1 MQVISGKIEKAKK
14 VVLYGPEGIGKSSLA
29 SQFPAPIF
37 IDTEGS
43 TTELIVDRLKKPSS
57 WTELN
62 QQVDWVKSQVG
73 RYKTLVIDT
82 IDWAERYTIEFVTS
96 RANKQSITNF
106 GYGEG
111 FIQLE
116 EEFGKFLNRL
126 SDLVEIGINVV
137 LTAHAKITKFEQP
150 DEMGAYDRYEL
161 KLGNKTT
168 AKTAALVKEWADMV
182 LFMNYKTFSVA
193 TDDKGKKH
201 KGQGG
206 VRTIYATHHPAWDA
220 KNRHGLPDEFPMEY
234 AYIAHIFN
242 GAQQQQPAQ
251 MHQQINNTFENDS
264 YFYHPESDS
273 YVEFKKGQ
281 PIPNDISF
289 AHCKPI
295 SKEDYDKGI
304 VRQRQIN
311 TQAPP
316 TQQQEPNS
324 ALSKEVELNTAI
336 PQSLRDLMIQNNVSE
351 DEIQVVVSQKGY
363 YPMGTP
369 IMNYDP
375 GFVNGV
381 LVGAWDQVFGMI
393 QEFRKTLPF

>member
-1 MQVISGKIEKAKK
+1 MQVISGKIQKAKK

-29 SQFPAPIF
+29 AQFPSPIF

-62 QQVDWVKSQVG
+62 QQVEWVKGQVG
-73 RYKTLVIDT
+73 KYKTLVIDT
-82 IDWAERYTIEFVTS
+82 VDWAERLTIDFVTS
-96 RANKQSITNF
+96 RSNKQSITNF

-168 AKTAALVKEWADMV
+168 AKTAALTKEWADMV
-182 LFMNYKTFSVA
+182 LFINYKTFSVA

-220 KNRHGLPDEFPMEY
+220 KNRQGLPDEFPLDY
-234 AYIAHIFN
+234 AHIAHIF
-242 GAQQQQPAQ
+242 GGSQQQQPVQVTQTWSSFPAEHQEPVQAQ
-251 MHQQINNTFENDS
+251 
-264 YFYHPESDS
+264 
-273 YVEFKKGQ
+273 
-281 PIPNDISF
+281 
-289 AHCKPI
+289 
-295 SKEDYDKGI
+295 
-304 VRQRQIN
+304 
-311 TQAPP
+311 QAPP
-316 TQQQEPNS
+316 VAPVEQPIAQQTPEPSQTVPNVPDPPVLP
-324 ALSKEVELNTAI
+324 LSPGI
-336 PQSLRDLMIQNNVSE
+336 PQALKDLMVLNNVTE
-351 DEIQVVVSQKGY
+351 QEIQAVVSQKGY
-363 YPMGTP
+363 YPQDTP
-369 IMNYDP
+369 ITNYDP
-375 GFVNGV
+375 SFVEGV
-381 LVGAWDQVFGMI
+381 LVGAWQQVYGMVV
-393 QEFRKTLPF
+393 EFRESLPFA

>member
-1 MQVISGKIEKAKK
+1 MEVISGKIEKAKK

-29 SQFPAPIF
+29 AQFPSPVF

-62 QQVDWVKSQVG
+62 QQVDWVKGQVG

-82 IDWAERYTIEFVTS
+82 IDWAERLTIEFVTS
-96 RANKQSITNF
+96 RSNKQSITNF

-168 AKTAALVKEWADMV
+168 AKTAALAKEWADMV

-206 VRTIYATHHPAWDA
+206 IRTIYATHHPAWDA
-220 KNRHGLPDEFPMEY
+220 KNRHGLPDEFPMDY
-234 AYIAHIFN
+234 SYIAHIFN
-242 GAQQQQPAQ
+242 GPLQVQTNVQQPETILRQ
-251 MHQQINNTFENDS
+251 PDQQYQQVPLSSAPGHIEPQVVDPEPSNT
-264 YFYHPESDS
+264 
-273 YVEFKKGQ
+273 
-281 PIPNDISF
+281 
-289 AHCKPI
+289 
-295 SKEDYDKGI
+295 
-304 VRQRQIN
+304 
-311 TQAPP
+311 
-316 TQQQEPNS
+316 
-324 ALSKEVELNTAI
+324 VELNPLI
-336 PQSLRDLMIQNNVSE
+336 PQALRDLMIQNNISE
-351 DEIQVVVSQKGY
+351 EEIQVVVGKKGY
-363 YPMGTP
+363 YPMDTP
-369 IMNYDP
+369 ITNYDP
-375 GFVNGV
+375 NFINGV
-381 LVGAWDQVFGMI
+381 LIGAWAQVFGMVV
-393 QEFRKTLPF
+393 EFRKSLPF